1 MPMYEYDCPACGYF
15 TALRPM
21 AESALPC
28 DCPVCEVS
36 SMRVILSAPGLA
48 TMAGNTRSA
57 IAANERS
64 AHAPKTVAE
73 YQDSKRHPKGCGCCG
88 PAKAVQPTKANPHA
102 LKGKAAGRP
111 WMISH

>member
-1 MPMYEYDCPACGYF
+1 MPMYEYDCPCCGDF

-28 DCPVCEVS
+28 NCPKCGTS

-48 TMAGNTRSA
+48 TMPANGRKATA
-57 IAANERS
+57 INERS
-64 AHAPKTVAE
+64 SHAPMTVGE
-73 YQDSKRHPKGCGCCG
+73 YQDSRRHPSGCSCCS
-88 PAKAVQPTKANPHA
+88 PSKKVEPTKANPLG
-102 LKGKAAGRP
+102 LKGKPAARP

>member
-1 MPMYEYDCPACGYF
+1 MPMYEYDCPKCGDF

-28 DCPVCEVS
+28 DCPDCGAS

-48 TMAGNTRSA
+48 TMAGNTRKALA
-57 IAANERS
+57 INERS
-64 AHAPKTVAE
+64 AHAPKTLGE
-73 YQDSKRHPKGCGCCG
+73 YKDSQRHPSGCGCCG
-88 PAKAVQPTKANPHA
+88 PSKKVEPTKTNPHA

>member
-1 MPMYEYDCPACGYF
+1 MPMYEYDCPKCGDF

-28 DCPVCEVS
+28 DCPGCGAS

-48 TMAGNTRSA
+48 TMAGNTRKALA
-57 IAANERS
+57 INERS
-64 AHAPKTVAE
+64 AHAPKTVGE
-73 YQDSKRHPKGCGCCG
+73 YNESQRHPSGCSCCG
-88 PAKAVQPTKANPHA
+88 PSKKLEPTKANPHA
-102 LKGKAAGRP
+102 LKGKSAGRP